1 MYAMVRNV
9 AVAPAS
15 SVVKVAPLS
24 CRRRNMQHHQSASD
38 IFFAAMI
45 YNSVGNNM
53 QVTHLEFEVSADA
66 TATDSIVY
74 SSSNDAHI

>member
-24 CRRRNMQHHQSASD
+24 CRRRNMQHQSASD

-53 QVTHLEFEVSADA
+53 QVTHLEFEVSSDA